1 MAEQA
6 TTTPRASQPPDAAGR
21 TNRGGRA
28 RWLGDGRPPG
38 GVRHHLWCF
47 IRQWTVTQALWLLLA
62 MLTGF
67 ALASEWGTG
76 ERYQTWIAAS
86 ALGLALLPAAI
97 EGLTQIRLPRG
108 LVLGV
113 GAYTVATI
121 ILGEMTDF
129 YQRYAWW
136 DVAMHAL
143 AGATLT
149 AMGLVI
155 ALTFLA
161 RNGGGG
167 GVTLPIAFAAFFT
180 LGIGALWE
188 LFEYSLDAR
197 FGFSTQNESLDD
209 TMHDMAHAALSG
221 LPVLVLGTL
230 HLLGR
235 PTGWFGRAVDKAVAE
250 NVR

>member
-6 TTTPRASQPPDAAGR
+6 TTTPHASRPHGKSAR
-21 TNRGGRA
+21 KRGA
-28 RWLGDGRPPG
+28 RWLGDGRPSDG
-38 GVRHHLWCF
+38 IRHHLWCF
-47 IRQWTVTQALWLLLA
+47 IRQWTVTQALWLLLVL
-62 MLTGF
+62 LTLF
-67 ALASEWGTG
+67 VFASEWAVDNHHD
-76 ERYQTWIAAS
+76 TWIAAS

-108 LVLGV
+108 FVLGI
-113 GAYTVATI
+113 GLYTVATVV
-121 ILGEMTDF
+121 LGEMTNF
-129 YQRYAWW
+129 YQHFTWW
-136 DVAMHAL
+136 DVVMHSL
-143 AGATLT
+143 AGATLA

-155 ALTFLA
+155 ALTFLT

-188 LFEYSLDAR
+188 LFEYALDAR

-209 TMHDMAHAALSG
+209 TMHDMAHAALSAV
-221 LPVLVLGTL
+221 PILVLGTL

-235 PTGWFGRAVDKAVAE
+235 PTGWFGRAMDASVAE